1 MSVTI
6 PDSHKDLLEGP
17 VYVTLATVLPSGQP
31 HLSVVWCGFDGEHIL
46 INTARGRVKDKN
58 MTARPKATV
67 MAIDPQNPY
76 RWIEVRADV
85 AEATEE
91 GGVDH
96 IHELSRL
103 YMGKNYYGDFAP
115 AERASQETR
124 VIYKLKPNRV
134 VAFGE

>member
-1 MSVTI
+1 MSAAI

-17 VYVTLATVLPSGQP
+17 VYVTLATVLSSGQP
-31 HLSVVWCGFDGEHIL
+31 HLSVVWCGFDGEHVL

-58 MTARPKATV
+58 MTARPQATV

-115 AERASQETR
+115 AEAADKETR
-124 VIYKLKPNRV
+124 VIYKLKPNKV
-134 VAFGE
+134 VAFGG

>member
-1 MSVTI
+1 MSVSI

-31 HLSVVWCGFDGEHIL
+31 QLSVVWCSFDGDL
-46 INTARGRVKDKN
+46 IWVNTARGRLKDKN
-58 MTARPKATV
+58 LTARPKATI
-67 MAIDPQNPY
+67 MAIDLQSPY

-85 AEATEE
+85 VEVTEE
-91 GGVDH
+91 GAVDH

-124 VIYKLKPNRV
+124 VIYKLKPNKV